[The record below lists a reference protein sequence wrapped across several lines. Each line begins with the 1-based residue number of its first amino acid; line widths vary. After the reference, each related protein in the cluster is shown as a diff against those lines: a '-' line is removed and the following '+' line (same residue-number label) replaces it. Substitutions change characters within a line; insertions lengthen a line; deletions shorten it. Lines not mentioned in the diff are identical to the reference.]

1 MPQTSAHCHAAVQNI
16 YGAGADGFS
25 TQNYFEVDQ
34 YYTLKLM
41 RDRRQLAAQNRHY
54 VFYPIWG
61 PNTGAQAGYQ
71 EDFPYCAEEIVLRR
85 EKPGGRGTF
94 RFRLCEHLAGA
105 SKIAADEAIS
115 GAMLVCRPK
124 LLPGDEVEIDI
135 NGQTIPAEDIQYQWP
150 AQQGQPPV
158 CSFALGAPPVV
169 YGNNTLGLRLVKN
182 APGARGNIVLHEVE
196 LLVKPQVQGPADDFT

>member
-1 MPQTSAHCHAAVQNI
+1 
-16 YGAGADGFS
+16 
-25 TQNYFEVDQ
+25 
-34 YYTLKLM
+34 M

-85 EKPGGRGTF
+85 EKPGGRGIF
-94 RFRLCEHLAGA
+94 RFFLCEHLAGA

-158 CSFALGAPPVV
+158 CSFALGAPPAV
-169 YGNNTLGLRLVKN
+169 YGDNWLEATL
-182 APGARGNIVLHEVE
+182 AASDPQASDDIVIEELEVF
-196 LLVKPQVQGPADDFT
+196 VV